1 MKMLRGSIHEVI
13 LSTYFGNEPYAAPI
27 GVTSCESNV
36 LRARIYKGSRLWEAC
51 RTSSAFIVNVCFDPM
66 KFVQAVLRRGELEFF
81 EYGALRQ
88 PAIRGC
94 EGYLECVKLGL
105 IEESPSYGSL
115 YLQILGYEV
124 RRLVPYTRCLG
135 LLIEVLVE
143 LTRVWAKVKSC
154 NDVAPKLSLLL
165 RDARR
170 LCGSEVLEPVE
181 KALVDTCGDSNY
193 VGATYSPRH
202 T

>member
-1 MKMLRGSIHEVI
+1 M
-13 LSTYFGNEPYAAPI
+13 
-27 GVTSCESNV
+27 
-36 LRARIYKGSRLWEAC
+36 
-51 RTSSAFIVNVCFDPM
+51 
-66 KFVQAVLRRGELEFF
+66 
-81 EYGALRQ
+81 
-88 PAIRGC
+88 
-94 EGYLECVKLGL
+94 KLGL